1 MSLLEPEENEDELI
15 PDDGSGTHLFETQ
28 QRSSKSVQSYLKR
41 FLPVGVVAV
50 LVLAGIIW
58 LMQPGIGDPIAVST
72 ELKQAVDDYMQ
83 ANEKRAVSEKTFYK
97 CNGYYWVKILA
108 EPRSYPPSVRDDP
121 VNQYRLE
128 VHSSD
133 GKTAQIKTLPA
144 PVNASNKP
152 CDTGS

>member
-1 MSLLEPEENEDELI
+1 MSLLEPEENEEIGIDDE
-15 PDDGSGTHLFETQ
+15 GGTHLFETQ
-28 QRSSKSVQSYLKR
+28 QRSSKSARGYLKR
-41 FLPVGVVAV
+41 FLPVGVIAV
-50 LVLAGIIW
+50 IVLAGIIW

-83 ANEKRAVSEKTFYK
+83 TNEKRTVSEKTFYK
-97 CNGYYWVKILA
+97 CTGYYWVKILA

-128 VHSSD
+128 VRSSD
-133 GKTAQIKTLPA
+133 GKTAEIKTLPA
-144 PVNASNKP
+144 PANASNKP